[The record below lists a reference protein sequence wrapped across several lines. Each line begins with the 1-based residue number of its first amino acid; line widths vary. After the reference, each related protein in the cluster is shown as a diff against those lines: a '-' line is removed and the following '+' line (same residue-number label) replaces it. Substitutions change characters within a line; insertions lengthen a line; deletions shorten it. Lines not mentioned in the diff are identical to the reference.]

1 MKDLLVAVSY
11 SEGKTCKEIYK
22 VLNVDEPT
30 FKKLVNEKNAYKLEK
45 EQALNNQARRFYDL
59 DKKVSKHDFLLAKSI
74 YDNFVDRGLLED
86 NDEFQKLFYD
96 IIFNKAE
103 IDLEKAPQEYLTIL
117 EYVRGK

>member
-11 SEGKTCKEIYK
+11 NEEKTCKEIYK

-45 EQALNNQARRFYDL
+45 EKALNNQATRFNNL
-59 DKKVSKHDFLLAKSI
+59 NKKVAKHDLLLAKSI

-86 NDEFQKLFYD
+86 NDEFQKLFFD
-96 IIFNKAE
+96 VIFKKE
-103 IDLEKAPQEYLTIL
+103 DFDLEKAPQEYLTIL